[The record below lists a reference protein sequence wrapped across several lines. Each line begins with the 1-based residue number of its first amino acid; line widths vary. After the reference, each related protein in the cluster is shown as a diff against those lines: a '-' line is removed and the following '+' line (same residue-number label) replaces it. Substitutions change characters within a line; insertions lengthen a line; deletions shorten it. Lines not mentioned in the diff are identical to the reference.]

1 MSIKPE
7 LKFGQKYSELIE
19 YLTKTAG
26 LNWNTA
32 QQHLID
38 VAGGLISPKYGL
50 ESLLIEPQ
58 EQSEQQETQA
68 VAENITEPSP
78 VEAPIPKRRGRPPK
92 KL

>member
-38 VAGGLISPKYGL
+38 VASGLVQPKYGL

-58 EQSEQQETQA
+58 EQPEPQEIQIT
-68 VAENITEPSP
+68 VENTTEPSP
-78 VEAPIPKRRGRPPK
+78 IEAPIPKRRGRPPK
-92 KL
+92 KV